1 MAISTV
7 KYMLNGQIITL
18 TYDEASN
25 SYKGTVTAPSTTSW
39 NENDDHKYHGT
50 VVATDDAGNS
60 TTATVSNFDTL
71 ALRVL
76 ETTKPIISATYP
88 TAGAYITN
96 SKPTIKWTVTDA
108 DSGIDASTI
117 SITVDS
123 TTITSGITTTATTN
137 GYTCEYTP
145 GTALSEG
152 AHTFKFNVS
161 DNDGN
166 AATTTSVTCTIDTVP
181 PTLSVPTP
189 TDNLI
194 TNSRTVPFSLT
205 TNDATSS
212 PVTVTYQVD
221 SGSAVSVT
229 IDSSGNGSGNIT
241 LPDADGTYS
250 IKFVSKDAAGKTTT
264 ITRTIK
270 LDRAAPAIKSITLT
284 PNPTNVGAAYT
295 ITVVVED

>member
-7 KYMLNGQIITL
+7 KYTLNGQTITL

-76 ETTKPIISATYP
+76 ETTKPTISVTYP

-166 AATTTSVTCTIDTVP
+166 AATAASVSCTIDTVP
-181 PTLSVPTP
+181 PTLNISAP
-189 TDNLI
+189 TDGLV
-194 TNSRTVPFSLT
+194 TNNSTLTVSGT

-212 PVTVTYQVD
+212 PVTLTVN
-221 SGSAVSVT
+221 GKSVT
-229 IDSSGNGSGNIT
+229 VNSDGSFSTTVTLSTGSNTIT
-241 LPDADGTYS
+241 IIA
-250 IKFVSKDAAGKTTT
+250 KDAAGKTTT
-264 ITRTIK
+264 ITRTVT
-270 LDRAAPAIKSITLT
+270 LDTNAPVIKSITLT
-284 PNPTNVGAAYT
+284 PNPVNGGATYT
-295 ITVVVED
+295 VTVVVED